1 MPRVEGQRLF
11 FALWPDD
18 ELRLRLAELLESGEF
33 RNAAGRAV
41 AVENLHITLRY
52 LGVISPAQQAC
63 AERVAAAIRAEGF
76 SITLNRVGY
85 WAGPRVAWLG
95 AGEIPAPLQKLV
107 AELESGLQG
116 CGLPPETRP
125 YRPHLTILRRARSD
139 GLPRHI
145 EPLPWQ
151 VEGFVLVRSVTVQG
165 GVRYEVVRR
174 WELGAAS

>member
-11 FALWPDD
+11 FALWPDE
-18 ELRLRLAELLESGEF
+18 ELRLRLAELLESGGF
-33 RNAAGRAV
+33 RSAAGRAV
-41 AVENLHITLRY
+41 AAENLHVTLRY
-52 LGVISPAQQAC
+52 LGAISPAQQEC

-95 AGEIPAPLQKLV
+95 TDSIPAPLQRLV

-125 YRPHLTILRRARSD
+125 YRPHLTILRRARPG

-145 EPLPWQ
+145 EPLPWRL
-151 VEGFVLVRSVTVQG
+151 EDFVLVRSIAVPG
-165 GVRYEVVRR
+165 GVSYETVSR
-174 WELGAAS
+174 WPLGQAG